1 MLSGPA
7 VVSNGT
13 KGALRMCVL
22 PARRHWLWCGS
33 ATGTALTLQAWTE
46 SEPGP
51 LDAWNGG
58 RRTVDGEEQAAGCH
72 SLDSA
77 EGREEL
83 AVCQLGGV
91 CCVLGARRGG
101 QWPLGVGQPVC
112 CEL

>member
-1 MLSGPA
+1 M
-7 VVSNGT
+7 
-13 KGALRMCVL
+13 
-22 PARRHWLWCGS
+22 
-33 ATGTALTLQAWTE
+33 
-46 SEPGP
+46 
-51 LDAWNGG
+51 
-58 RRTVDGEEQAAGCH
+58 DGEEQAAGCH